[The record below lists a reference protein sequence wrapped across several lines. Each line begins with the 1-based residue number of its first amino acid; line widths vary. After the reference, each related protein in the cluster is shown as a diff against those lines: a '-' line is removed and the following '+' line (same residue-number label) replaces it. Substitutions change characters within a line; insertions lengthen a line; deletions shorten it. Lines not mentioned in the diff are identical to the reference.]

1 MHFRR
6 IFEERHYDVH
16 GRVLPLEDFRP
27 FADRNIEQLVQHKE
41 ALIQQADPMIGRTY
55 EPLTAS
61 EYRMFKISGNRSV
74 YEKKYFK
81 RRHDLLAMTLAE
93 HAEGKGRYT
102 DSVVDL
108 LWAIL
113 EETTWVVP
121 AHNPA
126 RDGVPMSLPY
136 AFRESADYIDLFAA
150 TTAAD
155 LSFVYFFLK
164 NTLGAVSPLLCER
177 LLYELRRRIVKP
189 FLNRD
194 LLKTMWWSGLEGR
207 RVNNWNPWIISNILT
222 VIALTDADTA
232 EREAA
237 TALALELLNYFS
249 EAYFDDGGCDEG
261 PSYWSAAGAALYD
274 ACCLLYDL
282 TDGYVN
288 MFDDPLIRRMGEYK
302 PTVYVHGER
311 FLNFADSP
319 ARLSLTPALLLD
331 WGYRCSSD
339 IMISAGRFGLAGGV
353 ASVAPIHF
361 HPYRYVRLLTLPAE
375 GTQSYVPPLTSY
387 LDGIG
392 VAITREYADT
402 SRGLYLAFKGG
413 HNNESHNHNDV
424 GTFTVFSDGRP
435 VFVDAGSGAYTKR
448 TFGPHRYDIW
458 SMRSDYHNLT
468 TVNNYVQ
475 ITGENARACNYLYE
489 KDSGKLSMELT
500 SAYPTDA
507 GLSLYTREASLTNG
521 RIRIVD
527 VLQFKDKGTADFHLL
542 VTERPTELKESS
554 FTVGGCTVTFDPTL
568 TLSVEACDHTI
579 PETQSIATAWGTDSL
594 YRITLSAKEAFC
606 SHTFVL
612 TVYKAT

>member
-1 MHFRR
+1 MNFRR
-6 IFEERHYDVH
+6 IFEERRYDVKGH
-16 GRVLPLEDFRP
+16 VLPLALFRP
-27 FADRNIEQLVQHKE
+27 FADRSTEHLRQHKD
-41 ALIQQADPMIGRTY
+41 ALIRQADPMIGRTY

-61 EYRMFKISGNRSV
+61 EYRMFKMSGNRSV
-74 YEKKYFK
+74 YEGKYFK

-93 HAEGKGRYT
+93 HLQGEGRYT

-136 AFRESADYIDLFAA
+136 AFREEADYIDLFAA

-164 NTLGAVSPLLCER
+164 NTLDAVSPLLCER

-249 EAYFDDGGCDEG
+249 AAYFDDGGCDEG
-261 PSYWSAAGAALYD
+261 PSYWSMAGAALYD

-353 ASVAPIHF
+353 ASVEPIHF

-392 VAITREYADT
+392 IAVTREFADT

-413 HNNESHNHNDV
+413 HNKESHNHNDV

-458 SMRSDYHNLT
+458 SMRSDYHNLP
-468 TVNNYVQ
+468 TVNNCVQ
-475 ITGENARACNYLYE
+475 FTGENARACNYVYE
-489 KDSGKLSMELT
+489 KESGKLSMELT
-500 SAYPTDA
+500 HAYPLEA
-507 GLSLYTREASLTNG
+507 GLSLYTREASLTDG
-521 RIRIVD
+521 CIRITDEVRFAD
-527 VLQFKDKGTADFHLL
+527 RGTVDFHFL
-542 VTERPTELKESS
+542 VTQQPSDPTDGT
-554 FTVGGCTVTFDPTL
+554 FTVSGCTVTYDPSL
-568 TLSVEACDHTI
+568 TYRVEPCDHTI
-579 PETQSIATAWGTDSL
+579 PETAGIAAAWDTDCL
-594 YRITLSAKEAFC
+594 YRVTLSSKESFRSHSFC
-606 SHTFVL
+606 L
-612 TVYKAT
+612 TVSKK